1 MIQLIINGAVLG
13 AIYSLAAIGF
23 VLIHNVSGSVNFSH
37 GALVLLGA
45 YFGITFE
52 EWFPGR
58 IWLAVILTMLAMA
71 VVGIILERVAFRP
84 LEGKPFVAVFIS
96 TLALGIAVGQAIL
109 LIWGP
114 QPQSGQPLAEGNLTM
129 GSITVPVQGIVILA
143 VTVVAFTLQW
153 LLTHRTV
160 IGIKVRATA
169 DNAAVASA
177 MGIRTT
183 ATKIAVF
190 AIAAALAG
198 LAGVLI
204 APLSFLDP
212 SLGGIDYMIKLY
224 IAVIIGGFGSEIGAM
239 IGGILLGIVEVLAA
253 AYISSSYAD
262 AIIFGALI
270 LLLVT
275 RPSGLLGRHIVREA

>member
-1 MIQLIINGAVLG
+1 VIQLIINGAVLG

-52 EWFPGR
+52 EWFPSQM
-58 IWLAVILTMLAMA
+58 WLAVVLAMLAMA
-71 VVGIILERVAFRP
+71 LVGVVLERVAFRP

-96 TLALGIAVGQAIL
+96 TLALGIAIGQAIL

-114 QPQSGQPLAEGNLTM
+114 QPQSGQPLAQGNLTV
-129 GSITVPVQGIVILA
+129 GSITVPVQGVVILA
-143 VTVVAFTLQW
+143 VTVVAFTVQW
-153 LLTHRTV
+153 LLIHRTV
-160 IGIKVRATA
+160 IGIRVRATA
-169 DNAAVASA
+169 DNAAVAGA
-177 MGIRTT
+177 TGIRTT

-190 AIAAALAG
+190 AVAAALAG

-204 APLSFLDP
+204 APLSFVDP
-212 SLGGIDYMIKLY
+212 SLGGIDFMVKIY

-239 IGGILLGIVEVLAA
+239 VGGIALGIVEVLTA
-253 AYISSSYAD
+253 AYISSAYSD

-275 RPSGLLGRHIVREA
+275 RPNGLMGRHVTREA